1 MEVND
6 ILSLNYEP
14 FVRHFMNQATG
25 KSSKTNSKKNLVV
38 VRAKKEANPKTS
50 EASVKLVS
58 PVSLNIDQAKLAVKN
73 TPKEHSIIPPEISEF
88 AELSPPR
95 QKKRKAKSA
104 QQKKTQKRRKVLKD
118 IFSKTK

>member
-1 MEVND
+1 MDVND

-14 FVRHFMNQATG
+14 FVRHFMNQASG
-25 KSSKTNSKKNLVV
+25 KTPKTNSKNNLVV

-50 EASVKLVS
+50 DASVNLVS

-73 TPKEHSIIPPEISEF
+73 APKEHSIIPPEISEF
-88 AELSPPR
+88 AELSTPR
-95 QKKRKAKSA
+95 QKKRKAKST
-104 QQKKTQKRRKVLKD
+104 QKKKTQKRRKVLKD